1 MSVAANPRLA
11 ELERAAQQAR
21 EAAERAGE
29 PWPPY
34 VPMPVGPKPP
44 EVREP
49 VVDKI
54 AGTVLANVEL
64 QPRDAARL
72 CSPLGL
78 VFGFTLKAPHGAVA
92 DGWSWRIR
100 WGLGRRNHDGALIES
115 VALRFEHSTP
125 SRGFLLWVWT
135 RTPANVPLLLA
146 LSGLLAPQ
154 WWLTGPGTVLAMLRL
169 MPSTKWTASPV
180 LEWKATGPGR
190 ITQPEPIASTEAK
203 KIIRIGGWA

>member
-1 MSVAANPRLA
+1 MRTDLA

-44 EVREP
+44 EHREP

-54 AGTVLANVEL
+54 AGTVLANRELVDVEL
-64 QPRDAARL
+64 IEMCGPAKL
-72 CSPLGL
+72 VLG
-78 VFGFTLKAPHGAVA
+78 VNKDHPHGQVGA
-92 DGWSWRIR
+92 GWTCRAR
-100 WGLGRRNHDGALIES
+100 WGLGRRNHDGALTES
-115 VALRFEHSTP
+115 VALRFEHSTQ

-135 RTPANVPLLLA
+135 RRPANVPLLWCLEAAIRMAPLWPPTLA
-146 LSGLLAPQ
+146 A
-154 WWLTGPGTVLAMLRL
+154 VLRQL
-169 MPSTKWTASPV
+169 PSTKWTAEPV
-180 LEWKATGPGR
+180 LGWKSTWECR
-190 ITQPEPIASTEAK
+190 ITQPMPMLSSEAK